1 MSLWCRKCTM
11 ILFSIIIMNKPPLWN
26 VTYKEK
32 EKLLTLTCFCTS
44 NIRNSSLCLVWLQ
57 TGSRD
62 VKRIGTGWTARG
74 KGVECSRGERER
86 EQAPNWTDATIE
98 PIVCACHATHFPPF
112 TDLRAAVC
120 IVMSEQ
126 PGTNVGGLVA
136 FTRRWRPPGYKVW
149 KLIQMVCSIETVRYE
164 ANIYNIHL
172 TQKKCPTRTSA
183 NIVLPSSEH
192 YRKQWHERR
201 K

>member
-11 ILFSIIIMNKPPLWN
+11 VQFSIIIMNKPPLWN
-26 VTYKEK
+26 MTYKEE
-32 EKLLTLTCFCTS
+32 EKLLMLTCFCTS
-44 NIRNSSLCLVWLQ
+44 NSSLCLVWLQ

-74 KGVECSRGERER
+74 KGVQWGRRERER
-86 EQAPNWTDATIE
+86 EQATNWTDATIE

-149 KLIQMVCSIETVRYE
+149 KLIQMVRSIETVRYE

-172 TQKKCPTRTSA
+172 TSKKYSTRRSA
-183 NIVLPSSEH
+183 YIVSPSSEH

>member
-11 ILFSIIIMNKPPLWN
+11 IRFSIIMMNKPPLWN
-26 VTYKEK
+26 MTYKEE

-44 NIRNSSLCLVWLQ
+44 NIGNSSLCLVWLQ

-62 VKRIGTGWTARG
+62 VNRIGTGWTARW
-74 KGVECSRGERER
+74 KGVEWGRRERER
-86 EQAPNWTDATIE
+86 EQASNWTDATIE

-126 PGTNVGGLVA
+126 PGTNNVGGLVA

-172 TQKKCPTRTSA
+172 TSKKNPTRTSA
-183 NIVLPSSEH
+183 YIVLPSSEH
-192 YRKQWHERR
+192 
-201 K
+201 